1 MNLKS
6 NRVARRILIASVL
19 LGLCATHS
27 RSQETYSNIVGII
40 PLNIPDSSDV
50 YFSFPMRQVAEYRGV
65 VTSVAG
71 GTNAVVSFD
80 GTPFTASAFAKG
92 ATWATSYLL
101 AESGAA
107 QGSYFDIDAN
117 DASSVTLSGSDVG
130 GLTAGDTVAI
140 HPHWTLDKAFPSGVA
155 DVEDSEAGNRTLE
168 VIVLR
173 NPTSSSGVGME
184 AANIFYYHDS
194 AWRWVESGL
203 DAVAGGFVFAPG
215 DVFVIRNNGEAAL
228 TAYFTGEVTEA
239 PIAIPVTSKN
249 ATDYDNFV
257 TISRPIPVALNE
269 LGLHDS
275 GIFETTSDSNSP
287 ADLLMVYS
295 LTDSGKN
302 KSPTASYFYFNNGW
316 RKEGASASTDFGT
329 DTIEPGMGIAIRKQS
344 DVDATQN
351 WIQQW
356 SLPQ

>member
-1 MNLKS
+1 MNLKT
-6 NRVARRILIASVL
+6 NCIVRRILAVSVMM
-19 LGLCATHS
+19 GLCVTHS
-27 RSQETYSNIVGII
+27 KSQGTFSNIVGII
-40 PLNIPDSSDV
+40 PLNIPASSDV

-65 VTSVAG
+65 VTSIAG
-71 GTNAVVSFD
+71 GANVVVSFD
-80 GTPFTASAFAKG
+80 GAPFSANAFAKG
-92 ATWATSYLL
+92 STWATSYLL
-101 AESGAA
+101 AESGPA
-107 QGSYFDIDAN
+107 QGRHFNIDAN
-117 DASSVTLSGSDVG
+117 DVSSVTLSGSDVA

-140 HPHWTLDKAFPSGVA
+140 HPHWTLDSAFPNGVA

-173 NPTSSSGVGME
+173 NPTSASGVGME

-203 DAVAGGFVFAPG
+203 AAVAGGFVLAPG
-215 DVFVIRNNGEAAL
+215 DVFVIRNNGSAAL

-239 PIAIPVTSKN
+239 PIAIPVTSKDAIN
-249 ATDYDNFV
+249 YDNFV
-257 TISRPIPVALNE
+257 TISRPIPVVLNE
-269 LGLHDS
+269 LGLHNS
-275 GIFETTSDSNSP
+275 GVFAATLDSNNP
-287 ADLLMVYS
+287 TDLLMVYS

-302 KSPTASYFYFNNGW
+302 KTPTASYFYFNNGW
-316 RKEGASASTDFGT
+316 RKVGASSATDFGT
-329 DTIEPGMGIAIRKQS
+329 DAIEAGMGIAIRKQS